1 MHSSNKNLFEWFKK
15 LLHKEPSNQSYKC
28 GICGKIHGGL
38 PMDMAY
44 KNPAN
49 YFKIPPNE
57 RAKRI
62 KITDDVCVIDNN
74 EFYIRGVLPI
84 PVIDSDKDFRWG
96 TWARVEEGDFKT
108 YLKYWD
114 GNIPENFPPLIGY
127 LSGGLKDYPE
137 SDMISVEIYLQSGNQ
152 RPFFKVLSS
161 ESSLGVDQEKGIT
174 MEKVHSFVEPLLK

>member
-1 MHSSNKNLFEWFKK
+1 MNSFQDKFSNWFNNLFRRES
-15 LLHKEPSNQSYKC
+15 LGNSYKC
-28 GICGKIHGGL
+28 GICGKTHGGL

-44 KNPAN
+44 KNPAD

-57 RAKRI
+57 RGERI
-62 KITDDVCVIDNN
+62 KNNDDVCVIDDS

-84 PVIDSDKDFRWG
+84 PVIDFDNDFQWG
-96 TWARVEEGDFKT
+96 TWARVEESDFKT

-114 GNIPENFPPLIGY
+114 GNIPENLPALIGY

-152 RPFFKVLSS
+152 RPIFKVLSS
-161 ESSLGVDQEKGIT
+161 ENPLGIDQQKGIT
-174 MEKVHSFVEPLLK
+174 MEKVHSFVEPL